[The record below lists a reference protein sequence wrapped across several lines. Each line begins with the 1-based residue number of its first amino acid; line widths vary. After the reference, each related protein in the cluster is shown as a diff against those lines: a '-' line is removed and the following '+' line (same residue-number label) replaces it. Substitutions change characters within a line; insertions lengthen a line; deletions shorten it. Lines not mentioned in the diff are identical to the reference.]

1 MKKAIL
7 IISCLVLSG
16 GFLSA
21 QDWKGKGR
29 VIGSVYDQD
38 GKPLEGVKVK
48 LVWAKSTSGFEVM
61 TDKDGKWTGAWLH
74 SGTWNVDLEKIGY
87 MPLKKSIEVSET
99 SRNPELKITM
109 QKAQGFVITD
119 ELKQTLEKANQL
131 FEQKDYPAALD
142 AYNAILA
149 EFPDIY
155 LLWKNVGN
163 CYFAQDQYDKAEE
176 AYSKILEKDANNVD
190 AMLLIGNCYFNRN
203 ETDKALEWYGKI
215 QFEKI
220 LDPAVLYNIG
230 LNYFKTSKYEEAL
243 KYFKRSTEVQKDF
256 EDSYYQMG
264 VTQTSLQKN
273 ADAIATFEMFLKL
286 FPNSEKAPQVQG
298 FLDYL
303 KKK

>member
-29 VIGSVYDQD
+29 VLGSVYDQD

-48 LVWAKSTSGFEVM
+48 LVWEKSASGFEVM
-61 TDKDGKWTGAWLH
+61 TDKDGKWSGAWLR

-99 SRNPELKITM
+99 NRNPELKITM
-109 QKAQGFVITD
+109 QKVQGLVLTD

-149 EFPDIY
+149 KFPDIF

-190 AMLLIGNCYFNRN
+190 AMLLIGNCYFNRGL
-203 ETDKALEWYGKI
+203 TDNALEWYNKI

>member
-1 MKKAIL
+1 
-7 IISCLVLSG
+7 VLSG

-61 TDKDGKWTGAWLH
+61 TDKDGKWLGAWLH

-87 MPLKKSIEVSET
+87 MPLKKSIEVSEA
-99 SRNPELKITM
+99 SRNPDLKITM
-109 QKAQGFVITD
+109 QKVQGLVLTE
-119 ELKQTLEKANQL
+119 ELKQTLGKANQL
-131 FEQKDYPAALD
+131 FEEKAYPAALD

-149 EFPDIY
+149 KFPDIY

-286 FPNSEKAPQVQG
+286 FPNSEKAPQIQG

>member
-1 MKKAIL
+1 
-7 IISCLVLSG
+7 VLSG

-87 MPLKKSIEVSET
+87 MPLKKSIEVSEA
-99 SRNPELKITM
+99 SRNPDLKITM
-109 QKAQGFVITD
+109 QKVQGLVLTE
-119 ELKQTLEKANQL
+119 ELKQTLGKANQL
-131 FEQKDYPAALD
+131 FEEKAYPAALD

>member
-1 MKKAIL
+1 
-7 IISCLVLSG
+7 LSG

>member
-87 MPLKKSIEVSET
+87 IPLKKSIEVSEA

-131 FEQKDYPAALD
+131 FERKDYPAALD

-149 EFPDIY
+149 KFPDIY

-230 LNYFKTSKYEEAL
+230 LNFFKTSKYEEAL

>member
-87 MPLKKSIEVSET
+87 MPLKKSIEVSEA

-131 FEQKDYPAALD
+131 FERKDYPAALD

-149 EFPDIY
+149 KFPDIY

-230 LNYFKTSKYEEAL
+230 LNFFKTSKYEEAL

>member
-29 VIGSVYDQD
+29 VIGSVYDRD

-74 SGTWNVDLEKIGY
+74 GGTWNVDLEKIGY
-87 MPLKKSIEVSET
+87 MPLKKSIEVSEA
-99 SRNPELKITM
+99 SRNPDLKITM
-109 QKAQGFVITD
+109 EKVQGLVITD

-131 FEQKDYPAALD
+131 FEEKDYPAALD

-149 EFPDIY
+149 KFPDVYI
-155 LLWKNVGN
+155 LWKNVGN
-163 CYFAQDQYDKAEE
+163 VYFAQDQYDKAEE
-176 AYSKILEKDANNVD
+176 AYKKVLEKKADDSDA
-190 AMLLIGNCYFNRN
+190 LLSVGNCYFNRN

-220 LDPAVLYNIG
+220 PDPAVLYNIG

>member
-119 ELKQTLEKANQL
+119 ELKQILEKANQL

-230 LNYFKTSKYEEAL
+230 LNFFKTSKYEEAL

>member
-87 MPLKKSIEVSET
+87 IPLKKSIEVSEA

-131 FEQKDYPAALD
+131 FERKDYPAALD

-230 LNYFKTSKYEEAL
+230 LNFFKTSKYEEAL